1 MSEQQPKRLSRHE
14 FELELIAKS
23 WKDQAFKQ
31 ELLNNPKAV
40 YARELQQEL
49 PQGLEIQVL
58 EETPSTLYLVIPRN
72 PMTAQVT
79 EDLSEEALESVA
91 GGFAVTAVVGA
102 AVEAIW

>member
-1 MSEQQPKRLSRHE
+1 E

-49 PQGLEIQVL
+49 PQGLEIRVL

-72 PMTAQVT
+72 PMNAQVT

-91 GGFAVTAVVGA
+91 GGGFVGGISVIA
-102 AVEAIW
+102 EGHLIT